1 MTPLEDEIRD
11 ALRAEAGRLREVRP
25 LRLEP
30 APYQLRPSAPR
41 RRARLRRAWLA
52 PVTAAALVIALAIA
66 LVIVRTLQNGPAVPA
81 VPQPSAPT
89 IFPRYY
95 VALEQSDYNTGNA
108 LRLVVGD
115 SVTGKTL
122 ATFNAPAGAAF
133 EGRTPVGSADDRT
146 FIVAETH
153 SKGKPPFPPGT
164 ADGPRAWYM
173 LRLSPGSANP
183 VTMTTLP
190 LQPTARN
197 LPVTE
202 TVLSADGRYLAVA
215 SGDVT
220 TRRADLRVYSVATGH
235 LVHAWT
241 MVSASASSALFPFD
255 LSWVNGDATVAFAI
269 SVGSRVQV
277 RTVSVTAPGTG
288 LLTASHVVWS
298 QYEPTVLRS
307 LPRPGTATWC
317 AQPTLMADGQAP
329 TLTADGQAVTCSTWP
344 TYYPGG
350 ALTATEWLAYPTS
363 APTARRVIARI
374 PPAVTKLTK
383 GIQGA
388 DTVMVHVS
396 ASEVIGY
403 SFVVPAGD
411 TGPVTIHEFIA
422 SDGTVR
428 QLGTGTIPP
437 WPALAWFTQVTW

>member
-1 MTPLEDEIRD
+1 MSTLEDEIRD
-11 ALRAEAGRLREVRP
+11 ALRSEAGRLREVRP

-30 APYQLRPSAPR
+30 APHRLGLVAPP
-41 RRARLRRAWLA
+41 RRARRLRPWLA

-66 LVIVRTLQNGPAVPA
+66 LVTVRAEQNGPAVPA

-89 IFPRYY
+89 TFPRYY

-122 ATFNAPAGAAF
+122 AAFNAPAGAAF
-133 EGRTPVGSADDRT
+133 EGGTLVGATDDRT

-164 ADGPRAWYM
+164 ADGPRAWYL

-202 TVLSADGRYLAVA
+202 TVLSADGQYLAVA
-215 SGDVT
+215 SGDAT
-220 TRRADLRVYSVATGH
+220 TQRADLRVYSVITGH
-235 LVHAWT
+235 LMHAWT
-241 MVSASASSALFPFD
+241 MVSASASSSLFPSD

-269 SVGSRVQV
+269 RVGSRVQV
-277 RTVSVTAPGTG
+277 RTVPVAAPGTG

-307 LPRPGTATWC
+307 LPWC
-317 AQPTLMADGQAP
+317 AQP

-344 TYYPGG
+344 PYYPVGT
-350 ALTATEWLAYPTS
+350 LTATEWLAYPIS
-363 APTARRVIARI
+363 APTTRDVIARI
-374 PPAVTKLTK
+374 PPPVTKLTK
-383 GIQGA
+383 GIQA
-388 DTVMVHVS
+388 ANTIVVYVS

-403 SFVVPAGD
+403 SFVVPAAD
-411 TGPVTIHEFIA
+411 TGPLTIHEFIA

-428 QLGTGTIPP
+428 HLGTGTIPP